1 MSLVITTR
9 STTKSRAAESYVS
22 IPRTAMVAV
31 VSLSASA
38 AYAGHGTPSRL
49 SRGHRAPHPRPA
61 VRAAPS
67 RAVHPSRSKKA
78 RVRGAP
84 RRERLDVLTKLGMW
98 GVDLDRMHGEG
109 RASETGTGDE
119 ESSPSSSSNAPP
131 SAVQSSERRRDDVVP
146 AFSAAAA
153 PSRSSE
159 SPPETDPFSASA
171 RLASLL
177 SRQKAEMWPTVGT
190 EAWAHARA
198 RIVSA
203 SEASAALGLD
213 RFRSPER
220 LIADKLSR
228 LDAAEG
234 VDAATPLAV
243 GALNPDH
250 DPGGASS
257 GGAGRARGLGW
268 RAKASGKKGR
278 PKKQKRRTK
287 QNRSAGGV
295 GGRVPST
302 TGTAPSAR
310 FEPPAVT
317 HGNEFEPVAR
327 AHYAKMERVEVH
339 EFGLKIHDE
348 LPWLGAT
355 PDGVVA
361 VQVSGISETSAD
373 SGNDSGNDSTRDARL
388 AVLEIKCPFTRPV
401 LPATRAKEH
410 FPQIQ
415 VLLQVFGADECHFV
429 QYKPPGLGRGRAG
442 VMNGDRPLYLRET
455 VARDDGWWRANKPR
469 LERFH
474 EALSAAIGEREA
486 RLAFA
491 DRGDGGVVEDWRE
504 DVLANVDG
512 V

>member
-1 MSLVITTR
+1 
-9 STTKSRAAESYVS
+9 
-22 IPRTAMVAV
+22 MVAV
-31 VSLSASA
+31 VSLSASS
-38 AYAGHGTPSRL
+38 AYAGHGTPSQL

-78 RVRGAP
+78 QVRGAP

-109 RASETGTGDE
+109 RASETGTGDD
-119 ESSPSSSSNAPP
+119 ESVPSSSSNAPP
-131 SAVQSSERRRDDVVP
+131 SAVQSSERGDDVVASP

-228 LDAAEG
+228 LDKDEG
-234 VDAATPLAV
+234 VDAATLLAIA
-243 GALNPDH
+243 ALNPDAR

-257 GGAGRARGLGW
+257 GLGW
-268 RAKASGKKGR
+268 RAKANGKKGR

-287 QNRSAGGV
+287 RSAGGA

-361 VQVSGISETSAD
+361 VRTARNSVGAD
-373 SGNDSGNDSTRDARL
+373 SGNDALKKKAHSTRDAL
-388 AVLEIKCPFTRPV
+388 AVLEIKCPYTRPV

-442 VMNGDRPLYLRET
+442 VMNEDRPLYLRET

-474 EALSAAIGEREA
+474 RELSAAIGEREA
-486 RLAFA
+486 RLAA
-491 DRGDGGVVEDWRE
+491 EGWGGRGDGEVVEDWRE

>member
-1 MSLVITTR
+1 
-9 STTKSRAAESYVS
+9 
-22 IPRTAMVAV
+22 
-31 VSLSASA
+31 
-38 AYAGHGTPSRL
+38 
-49 SRGHRAPHPRPA
+49 
-61 VRAAPS
+61 
-67 RAVHPSRSKKA
+67 
-78 RVRGAP
+78 
-84 RRERLDVLTKLGMW
+84 MW

-109 RASETGTGDE
+109 RASETGTGDD
-119 ESSPSSSSNAPP
+119 ESVPSSSSNAPP
-131 SAVQSSERRRDDVVP
+131 SAVQSSERGDDVVASP
-146 AFSAAAA
+146 AFSAAA

-228 LDAAEG
+228 LDKDEG
-234 VDAATPLAV
+234 VDAATLLAIA
-243 GALNPDH
+243 ALNPDAR

-257 GGAGRARGLGW
+257 GLGW

-287 QNRSAGGV
+287 RSAGGA
-295 GGRVPST
+295 GGRVPA

-310 FEPPAVT
+310 FAPPAVT

-327 AHYAKMERVEVH
+327 AHYAKMESVEVH

-491 DRGDGGVVEDWRE
+491 NRGDGGVLEDWRE

>member
-1 MSLVITTR
+1 
-9 STTKSRAAESYVS
+9 
-22 IPRTAMVAV
+22 MVVV
-31 VSLSASA
+31 VSLSASS
-38 AYAGHGTPSRL
+38 AYAGHGKPNQL
-49 SRGHRAPHPRPA
+49 SRKQRAPQCRPA
-61 VRAAPS
+61 PRAAPS

-78 RVRGAP
+78 QAKGAP
-84 RRERLDVLTKLGMW
+84 RRKRLDVMTKLGMW
-98 GVDLDRMHGEG
+98 GVNLDRMRGEG
-109 RASETGTGDE
+109 RASETRDGDDRAV
-119 ESSPSSSSNAPP
+119 PSSSSDATP
-131 SAVQSSERRRDDVVP
+131 SHASSGSGDDVV
-146 AFSAAAA
+146 ASADEPSSAAA
-153 PSRSSE
+153 PSPPSE
-159 SPPETDPFSASA
+159 CPPETEPSSASA

-177 SRQKAEMWPTVGT
+177 SRQRAEAWPAVGT

-257 GGAGRARGLGW
+257 GVAGPPRARGLGW

-361 VQVSGISETSAD
+361 VRTASGISETSAD
-373 SGNDSGNDSTRDARL
+373 SGNDAGNDLTRDARL

-491 DRGDGGVVEDWRE
+491 NRGDGGVVEDWRE
-504 DVLANVDG
+504 DIIANVDG

>member
-1 MSLVITTR
+1 
-9 STTKSRAAESYVS
+9 
-22 IPRTAMVAV
+22 MVAV

-78 RVRGAP
+78 QVRGAP

-109 RASETGTGDE
+109 RASETGTGDD
-119 ESSPSSSSNAPP
+119 ESVPSSSSNAPP
-131 SAVQSSERRRDDVVP
+131 SAVQSSERGDDVVASP

-228 LDAAEG
+228 LDKDEG
-234 VDAATPLAV
+234 VDAATLLAIA
-243 GALNPDH
+243 ALNPDAR

-257 GGAGRARGLGW
+257 GLGW
-268 RAKASGKKGR
+268 RAKANGKKGR

-287 QNRSAGGV
+287 RSAGGA
-295 GGRVPST
+295 GGRVPA

-310 FEPPAVT
+310 FAPPAVT

-327 AHYAKMERVEVH
+327 AHYAKMESVEVH

-361 VQVSGISETSAD
+361 VRTARNSVGAD
-373 SGNDSGNDSTRDARL
+373 SGNDEKKKAHSTRDAL
-388 AVLEIKCPFTRPV
+388 AVLEIKCPYTRPV

-442 VMNGDRPLYLRET
+442 VMNEDRPLYLRET

-474 EALSAAIGEREA
+474 RELSAAIGEREA

>member
-1 MSLVITTR
+1 
-9 STTKSRAAESYVS
+9 
-22 IPRTAMVAV
+22 MVAV

-38 AYAGHGTPSRL
+38 AYAGHVTPSQL
-49 SRGHRAPHPRPA
+49 SRGHRARQPRPA
-61 VRAAPS
+61 ARAAPS

-78 RVRGAP
+78 QVRGAP

-109 RASETGTGDE
+109 RASETGTGDD
-119 ESSPSSSSNAPP
+119 ESVPSSSSNAPP
-131 SAVQSSERRRDDVVP
+131 SAVQSSERGDDVVASP
-146 AFSAAAA
+146 AFSAAA

-228 LDAAEG
+228 LDDAEG
-234 VDAATPLAV
+234 VDAATLLAIA
-243 GALNPDH
+243 ALNPGRA
-250 DPGGASS
+250 PGGASS
-257 GGAGRARGLGW
+257 GVAGGARGLGW

-287 QNRSAGGV
+287 RSAGGA
-295 GGRVPST
+295 GGRVPA

-310 FEPPAVT
+310 FAPPAVT

-327 AHYAKMERVEVH
+327 AHYAKMESVEVH

-361 VQVSGISETSAD
+361 VQISGISAD
-373 SGNDSGNDSTRDARL
+373 PDADFGNDARSTPPTAL
-388 AVLEIKCPFTRPV
+388 AVLEIKCPYTRPV

-442 VMNGDRPLYLRET
+442 VMNEDRPLYLRET

-474 EALSAAIGEREA
+474 RELSAAIGQREA
-486 RLAFA
+486 RLAA
-491 DRGDGGVVEDWRE
+491 EGWGGRGDGGVVEDWRE